1 MIGRDSMVGGGASA
15 FDNQIPLNRAVA
27 QVAGSASALDVVHFC
42 DLAKRSDTFRAK
54 LRNVSMTLKHL
65 VS

>member
-1 MIGRDSMVGGGASA
+1 MIDRDSMVGGASA